1 MLLDC
6 YHILLVKVG
15 YDFIGSNGLRSST
28 LQLSQSVINFSINLI
43 CCKMAIKHDENKDL
57 RSFGK
62 IGRVDIVSKT
72 LKASK
77 DRLIGIKMWGK
88 IDYLTHYCGWT
99 FVYDNNIVVNKE
111 KTETKEYKKEK
122 KEIRKMKD

>member
-1 MLLDC
+1 
-6 YHILLVKVG
+6 
-15 YDFIGSNGLRSST
+15 
-28 LQLSQSVINFSINLI
+28 
-43 CCKMAIKHDENKDL
+43 MAIKHDENKDL

-88 IDYLTHYCGWT
+88 IDYLTHYCGWV
-99 FVYDNNIVVNKE
+99 FIYDNTIVVNKE
-111 KTETKEYKKEK
+111 KTETKGYKKEK